1 MLSKLKKLFNINYQK
16 ILSYLV
22 LIFCF
27 LFFPLFLIFNSLN
40 IFFETNIN
48 NLRQNKFTEMSN
60 TLEYLDKYSNNKR
73 YFHFLFSKISEY
85 SQKAEDPASY
95 LEANIHN
102 LKEKY
107 PDKIEFVVWDNAG
120 KIINNLTDRNG
131 YSYVLNKLY
140 PCLKEVSESVK
151 VDSSINLSNLEVV
164 KKNLNIFRNFLGKIF
179 IPKNLKFPL
188 INSVDAGPFIAGLGK
203 GKSSVWYSVGEK
215 ISFLCFLS
223 DELLNDFSGLEK
235 VSINLNSSNRSI
247 ITGFSITPNI
257 DKAVTRFPERFEAD
271 LTRALTTFDNAGDR
285 FFENENS
292 LIVMSMPQPEIRTF
306 CYFRKNIEDWDI
318 QYKRNLWFG
327 IFTSILLA
335 FYCLFGYYYLF
346 KHHFF
351 SIRWKL
357 TILFLFANIAPILI
371 VSFIAKGFLENKRIS
386 LKNEIISDLE
396 KSMRDFDARYTSLPE
411 DYSNRLNSVIDQ
423 IASKIGSDTIKDEER
438 QRLESL
444 YKEFNCSGLYIVASS
459 SKFISLKRDESGF
472 NQSREFLSSMSE
484 AILAFANNKIFDK
497 KQNDIFSNLF
507 SPEDSEF
514 IRLYQK
520 SIRNV
525 SELSMGE
532 LSWIYY
538 GYLFGDKSIYN
549 NNYLLIIMWNRDRF
563 KNIFVKESFK
573 TLYRSIPEGLFYIQ
587 SNSSNI
593 SYGSE
598 YSDKNIVSILDKKS
612 RLTEKISGNIEIDK
626 KSHIFVCLNGTNL
639 KDWTFLAI
647 SPEESVNREINLLIV
662 QIVAGALVSLL
673 LTIIIGHLLSLQFLK
688 PIHNL
693 GEAALAIG
701 ERNFSYR
708 VPIGDKDEF
717 GHLNQV
723 FNRVIEGLGDFEVG
737 RIVQESLFPGNHFDV
752 GDYKIFGRS
761 VVMTTLGGDYYDCFK
776 INDEYQGIII
786 GDVAGHGIPAG
797 LMMAMA
803 KSAVLTSSEEIK
815 LNPTLLT
822 TRLNKMF
829 FAIKNE
835 RLKRMMTFQYFVLRV
850 NDGHLIYTNAG
861 HCFPVI
867 VDDNTKTATY
877 LEYIATPLG
886 ISSRCRCKN
895 QEFDL
900 VKGQSLVLYTDGIVE
915 AYNANG
921 EQYGYE
927 RFKKRLPEFYD
938 INPET
943 FYYNLYNKLYKQ
955 WSPKPDDDLTLILVN
970 RK

>member
-1 MLSKLKKLFNINYQK
+1 MLSKIKNLFIIYSQKL
-16 ILSYLV
+16 LSGMV

-27 LFFPLFLIFNSLN
+27 LFFPLFLVFNSLN

-48 NLRQNKFTEMSN
+48 NLRQNKFAAMSN

-85 SQKAEDPASY
+85 SQKAENPVKY
-95 LEANIHN
+95 LETNIYN
-102 LKEKY
+102 IKEKY
-107 PDKIEFVVWDNAG
+107 PDKIEFVVWDSNG
-120 KIINNLTDRNG
+120 KIINELTDKNG
-131 YSYVLNKLY
+131 YSYVLGKLY
-140 PCLKEVSESVK
+140 TCFKEVSESVK
-151 VDSSINLSNLEVV
+151 ADSSRNISDLEVV
-164 KKNLNIFRNFLGKIF
+164 KKNVKIFRNFLGKIF
-179 IPKNLKFPL
+179 IPNNLKYPL
-188 INSVDAGPFIAGLGK
+188 LKSGNAGPFITGLGK
-203 GKSSVWYSVGEK
+203 GKTSIWYSVGKK

-223 DELLNDFSGLEK
+223 DELLNDYSGLEK
-235 VSINLNSSNRSI
+235 ISVNLNSNNGSI
-247 ITGFSITPNI
+247 ITGFSVTPNI
-257 DKAVTRFPERFEAD
+257 DKSATKFPEKYESD
-271 LTRALTTFDNAGDR
+271 LAMALTTFDNAGDR
-285 FFENENS
+285 FFENEYS
-292 LIVMSMPQPEIRTF
+292 LVVMSMPQPEIRTF
-306 CYFRKNIEDWDI
+306 CYFRKNLEDWDI
-318 QYKRNLWFG
+318 NYKRNIWFG
-327 IFTSILLA
+327 IFTSILLSI
-335 FYCLFGYYYLF
+335 YCLFGYYYLF

-357 TILFLFANIAPILI
+357 TLLFLFANIAPILI

-386 LKNEIISDLE
+386 LKNEIISDME
-396 KSMRDFDARYTSLPE
+396 KSLRDFDARYTSLPE
-411 DYSNRLNSVIDQ
+411 DYSYRLNSKIDQ
-423 IASKIGSDTIKDEER
+423 VAIQIGSDTINNKEKES
-438 QRLESL
+438 LESL
-444 YKEFNCSGLYIVASS
+444 YKEFNCSGLYVIASNS
-459 SKFISLKRDESGF
+459 DFISIIRDESGI
-472 NQSREFLSSMSE
+472 NQSRKFISSMAESV
-484 AILAFANNKIFDK
+484 LAFANKKIIEK
-497 KQNDIFSNLF
+497 KEDDIFSSLF
-507 SPEDSEF
+507 DPEVSEF
-514 IRLYQK
+514 VRLYQK

-525 SELSMGE
+525 TELSMGE
-532 LSWIYY
+532 MSWIYY
-538 GYLFGDKSIYN
+538 AYFFGDKSIYN
-549 NNYLLIIMWNRDRF
+549 NNYLLMILWNRDRF
-563 KNIFVKESFK
+563 QNIFVKESFK
-573 TLYRSIPEGLFYIQ
+573 TLFKNIPEGLLYIK
-587 SNSSNI
+587 SNLSNI

-598 YSDKNIVSILDKKS
+598 YSDDNIASILDKKS
-612 RLTEKISGNIEIDK
+612 RMTEKISGNIEIDK

-647 SPEESVNREINLLIV
+647 SPVESVNREINLLIV

-701 ERNFSYR
+701 ERKFSHR

-752 GDYKIFGRS
+752 GDFNIFGRS

-786 GDVAGHGIPAG
+786 GDVAGHGVPAG

-803 KSAVLTSSEEIK
+803 KSAVLTSSEEVK

-829 FAIKNE
+829 YAIKNE
-835 RLKRMMTFQYFVLRV
+835 RLKRMMTFQYFVLRIT
-850 NDGHLIYTNAG
+850 DGHFIYTNAG

-877 LEYIATPLG
+877 IEYIATPLG

-927 RFKKRLPEFYD
+927 RFKKSLPDFYD
-938 INPET
+938 VNPET

-955 WSPKPDDDLTLILVN
+955 WSPKPDDDLTLIIVN
-970 RK
+970 KK

>member
-1 MLSKLKKLFNINYQK
+1 MLSKFKNLFNINYQK

-27 LFFPLFLIFNSLN
+27 LFFPLFLVFNSLN

-85 SQKAEDPASY
+85 SQKAEDPANY

-107 PDKIEFVVWDNAG
+107 PDKIEFVVWDNKG
-120 KIINNLTDRNG
+120 NIINKLTDRSG

-140 PCLKEVSESVK
+140 SCLKEVSESVK

-188 INSVDAGPFIAGLGK
+188 INSVDAGPFITGLGK

-223 DELLNDFSGLEK
+223 DELLNDFSGLKK
-235 VSINLNSSNRSI
+235 VSVNLNSSNRSI

-318 QYKRNLWFG
+318 QYKRNIWFG
-327 IFTSILLA
+327 TFTSILLA

-371 VSFIAKGFLENKRIS
+371 VSFIAKGFLENKRLS

-411 DYSNRLNSVIDQ
+411 DYSNRLNTVIDQ

-444 YKEFNCSGLYIVASS
+444 YNEFNCSGLYIVASS

-472 NQSREFLSSMSE
+472 NQRREFMSSMSE
-484 AILAFANNKIFDK
+484 AILAYANNKIFEK

-507 SPEDSEF
+507 NPEDSEF
-514 IRLYQK
+514 VRLYQK
-520 SIRNV
+520 SIRKV
-525 SELSMGE
+525 TELNMGE

-538 GYLFGDKSIYN
+538 GYLFGDKINYN
-549 NNYLLIIMWNRDRF
+549 NNYILVITWNRERF

-573 TLYRSIPEGLFYIQ
+573 TLYKSIPEGLFYIK

-598 YSDKNIVSILDKKS
+598 YSDKNIASILDKKS

-662 QIVAGALVSLL
+662 RIVAGALVSLL

-752 GDYKIFGRS
+752 GDYNIFGRS

-803 KSAVLTSSEEIK
+803 KSAVLTSSEEVK

-850 NDGHLIYTNAG
+850 NDGHFIYTNAG

-877 LEYIATPLG
+877 LDYIATPLG

-927 RFKKRLPEFYD
+927 RFKKCLPEFYD